1 MPGVRARG
9 LRRLVLRRPPTSTT
23 TAFTI
28 GHSTRS
34 APELLALL
42 RAADIQLVADVR
54 AFPSSRRYP
63 QFNREALAA
72 WLGEAEVQYRHMP
85 GLGGR
90 RKPAPNSING
100 GWRESAFRGYADYMG
115 SNEFHGAL
123 AQLEAAAREAR
134 TAIMCAEAVW
144 WRCHRRLISDA
155 LVVRGWRVEHLGV
168 GDARVVHELTEFA
181 LVDPDG
187 ALTYPPAQGTLSG
200 L

>member
-9 LRRLVLRRPPTSTT
+9 LGRLVLRRPPTSAT

-34 APELLALL
+34 AQEILALL
-42 RAADIQLVADVR
+42 GEADVQLVADVR

-63 QFNREALAA
+63 QFNRSALAA
-72 WLGEAEVQYRHMP
+72 WLGEAGVQYLHMP

-90 RKPAPNSING
+90 RKPVPNSING
-100 GWRESAFRGYADYMG
+100 GWRESAFRGYADFMG
-115 SNEFHGAL
+115 SPEFQGAL
-123 AQLEAAAREAR
+123 AELEAAAHEVR

-155 LVVRGWRVEHLGV
+155 LVVRGWRVEHLGI
-168 GDARVVHELTEFA
+168 GDARVAHELTEFA

-187 ALTYPPAQGTLSG
+187 ALTYPPAQGTLRE